1 MRRPFVGGN
10 WKMNTGL
17 ESAPALA
24 AATVIDVGDAAKAC
38 DVVVFPPAC
47 FLLPAR
53 AALGDAAVA
62 LGAQDLSGEANG
74 AHTGD
79 ISAEMLKELGVSWV
93 IIGHSERR
101 RDHGESDRLVGD
113 KLGMA
118 LESGLRAVLCLGETL
133 DERKAGQA
141 HQVTARQ
148 LRAGCASIREEQMHD
163 VVIAYEPVWAIGT
176 GVSASPQDA
185 AEAHRMIRRELGIL
199 YSPELA
205 QAVRIV
211 YGGSLNAANAAAILA
226 DPGIDGGL
234 IGGAS
239 LKAGDFA
246 QVVRAAASRGQ
257 PQGRH

>member
-10 WKMNTGL
+10 WKMNTGV
-17 ESAPALA
+17 ESGPALA
-24 AATVIDVGDAAKAC
+24 AATVAEVGDAVRWC
-38 DVVVFPPAC
+38 DVVVFPPSC

-53 AALGDAAVA
+53 SALDDASVA
-62 LGAQDLSGEANG
+62 LGAQDVSSEANG

-79 ISAEMLKELGVSWV
+79 ISAEMLKDIGVKWV

-101 RDHGESDRLVGD
+101 RNHGESDQVVAE
-113 KLGMA
+113 KLQMA
-118 LESGLRAVLCLGETL
+118 LESGLRVVLCLGETL

-148 LRAGCASIREEQMHD
+148 LRAACASIRAEQMHD
-163 VVIAYEPVWAIGT
+163 LVIAYEPVWAIGT
-176 GVSASPQDA
+176 GVSATPNDA

-205 QAVRIV
+205 QTVRIV

-246 QVVRAAASRGQ
+246 QVVRTAAARGQ

>member
-1 MRRPFVGGN
+1 
-10 WKMNTGL
+10 
-17 ESAPALA
+17 
-24 AATVIDVGDAAKAC
+24 
-38 DVVVFPPAC
+38 
-47 FLLPAR
+47 
-53 AALGDAAVA
+53 
-62 LGAQDLSGEANG
+62 
-74 AHTGD
+74 
-79 ISAEMLKELGVSWV
+79 
-93 IIGHSERR
+93 
-101 RDHGESDRLVGD
+101 
-113 KLGMA
+113 
-118 LESGLRAVLCLGETL
+118 
-133 DERKAGQA
+133 
-141 HQVTARQ
+141 
-148 LRAGCASIREEQMHD
+148 MHD

-211 YGGSLNAANAAAILA
+211 YGGSLNAANAAAILV

>member
-10 WKMNTGL
+10 WKMNTGV
-17 ESAPALA
+17 ESGPALA
-24 AATVIDVGDAAKAC
+24 AATVAEVGDATRWC
-38 DVVVFPPAC
+38 DVVVFPPSC
-47 FLLPAR
+47 FLLPVR
-53 AALGDAAVA
+53 SALDDGSVA
-62 LGAQDLSGEANG
+62 LGAQDVSSEANG

-79 ISAEMLKELGVSWV
+79 ISAEMLKEIGVTWV

-101 RDHGESDRLVGD
+101 RDHGESDQVIAE
-113 KLGMA
+113 KLQMA
-118 LESGLRAVLCLGETL
+118 LESGLRVVLCLGETL

-148 LRAGCASIREEQMHD
+148 LRAACASIRAEQMHEL
-163 VVIAYEPVWAIGT
+163 VIAYEPVWAIGT
-176 GVSASPQDA
+176 GVSATPNDA

-205 QAVRIV
+205 QTVRIV
-211 YGGSLNAANAAAILA
+211 YGGSLNAANAAAILV

>member
-1 MRRPFVGGN
+1 
-10 WKMNTGL
+10 
-17 ESAPALA
+17 
-24 AATVIDVGDAAKAC
+24 
-38 DVVVFPPAC
+38 VVVFPPAC

>member
-10 WKMNTGL
+10 WKMNTGVD
-17 ESAPALA
+17 SSHALA
-24 AATVIDVGDAAKAC
+24 QATVEQVGDAAAAC
-38 DVVVFPPAC
+38 DVVVFPPSC
-47 FLLPAR
+47 FLMRAA
-53 AALGDAAVA
+53 AALGDSRVA
-62 LGAQDLSGEANG
+62 LGAQDVSSEANG

-79 ISAEMLKELGVSWV
+79 LSAEMLLEIGATWA

-101 RDHGESDRLVGD
+101 RDHRESDAEVGE
-113 KLGMA
+113 KLHMA

-133 DERKAGQA
+133 EERQSGQA
-141 HQVTARQ
+141 HLVTARQ
-148 LRAGCASIREEQMHD
+148 LRAACEGVPADRFGD

-185 AEAHRMIRRELGIL
+185 SEAHRMIRRELGML

-211 YGGSLNAANAAAILA
+211 YGGSMSAANAAAILA
-226 DPGIDGGL
+226 DPGVDGGL

-239 LKAGDFA
+239 LKAGEFA
-246 QVVRAAASRGQ
+246 QVVRAAAARSH

>member
-10 WKMNTGL
+10 WKMNTGA

-24 AATVIDVGDAAKAC
+24 VATVTEVGDAARAC
-38 DVVVFPPAC
+38 DVVVFPPSC
-47 FLLPAR
+47 FLIPVR
-53 AALGDAAVA
+53 SALGDAAVG
-62 LGAQDLSGEANG
+62 LGAQDVSSEANG

-79 ISAEMLKELGVSWV
+79 ISAEMLKDLGAAWA

-101 RDHGESDRLVGD
+101 RDHGENDQVVAE
-113 KLGMA
+113 KLEIA
-118 LESGLRAVLCLGETL
+118 LEVGLRAVLCVGETL
-133 DERKAGQA
+133 EERKAGQA

-148 LRAGCASIREEQMHD
+148 LRAACASIRAEQMHE

-176 GVSASPQDA
+176 GVSATPQDA

-246 QVVRAAASRGQ
+246 QVVRTASARGQ